1 MLHHLR
7 EWLDGLHEWLIDWA
21 DSPAAPVALALI
33 TASESIFF
41 PIPTDPL
48 LIALALRHPDAAL
61 ILAALTIAASV
72 LGGVVGHWLG
82 LRLGRPLLLRLPG
95 GHAERAEA
103 LLRRW
108 GFWAVAAAG
117 LTPIP
122 YKVFTIG
129 AGVVGIPRAQFV
141 FGSILGRGLRFG
153 VYGVLIFFWGERFA
167 EFITDRFDLV
177 VSAFAGAAVVLLLAW
192 LGWRGLRARGAGA
205 RGAPPV

>member
-1 MLHHLR
+1 MLHDLR
-7 EWLDGLHEWLIDWA
+7 DWLDDLREWLIDWA
-21 DSPAAPVALALI
+21 DSPVAPIALALI

-48 LIALALRHPDAAL
+48 LVALALRHPDAAL

-82 LRLGRPLLLRLPG
+82 LRLGRPLLLRLHSR
-95 GHAERAEA
+95 HAERVED
-103 LLRRW
+103 LLQRW

-129 AGVVGIPRAQFV
+129 AGVVGIPRTQFV
-141 FGSILGRGLRFG
+141 FASILGRGVRFG

-177 VSAFAGAAVVLLLAW
+177 VSAFAALAVLLLLAW
-192 LGWRGLRARGAGA
+192 LAWHRLRARGAEA
-205 RGAPPV
+205 

>member
-1 MLHHLR
+1 MLHDLLEWLDDLR
-7 EWLDGLHEWLIDWA
+7 EWLVGWA
-21 DSPAAPVALALI
+21 DSPVAPIALALI
-33 TASESIFF
+33 TASESVFF

-82 LRLGRPLLLRLPG
+82 LRLGRPLLLRLHS
-95 GHAERAEA
+95 GHAERVEA
-103 LLRRW
+103 LLQRW

-141 FGSILGRGLRFG
+141 FASILGRGLRFG
-153 VYGVLIFFWGERFA
+153 AFGVAIFLWG
-167 EFITDRFDLV
+167 DRVRTFLEGQFDV
-177 VSAFAGAAVVLLLAW
+177 VVLVLTVALLIAAAAW
-192 LGWRGLRARGAGA
+192 LLWSRRRGRAASRG
-205 RGAPPV
+205 V

>member
-1 MLHHLR
+1 MLHDLR
-7 EWLDGLHEWLIDWA
+7 EWLIDWA
-21 DSPAAPVALALI
+21 DSPIAPIALALI

-61 ILAALTIAASV
+61 VLAALTIAASV

-82 LRLGRPLLLRLPG
+82 VRFGRPLLLRLNIR
-95 GHAERAEA
+95 HAERVEA
-103 LLRRW
+103 LLQRW

-129 AGVVGIPRAQFV
+129 AGVAGIPRTQFV
-141 FGSILGRGLRFG
+141 FASIVGRGLRFG
-153 VYGVLIFFWGERFA
+153 VYGVLIFFWGERFTS
-167 EFITDRFDLV
+167 FITDRFDLV
-177 VSAFAGAAVVLLLAW
+177 VSGFAAAAVVALLAW
-192 LGWRGLRARGAGA
+192 LGWRMLRARGAPA
-205 RGAPPV
+205 